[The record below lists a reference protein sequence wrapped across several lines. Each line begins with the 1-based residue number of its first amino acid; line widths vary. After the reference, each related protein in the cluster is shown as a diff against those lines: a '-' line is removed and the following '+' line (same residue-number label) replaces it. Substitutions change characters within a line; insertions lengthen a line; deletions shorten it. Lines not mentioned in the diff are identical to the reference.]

1 MMARAGKRMLQG
13 SFWRST
19 WQDVFE
25 ENLTELCNAKILSTT
40 EKSVSFQHSIGLVL
54 QIPLYEILRYC

>member
-13 SFWRST
+13 SFWSRT

-25 ENLTELCNAKILSTT
+25 ENFTELCNAEKLSTT
-40 EKSVSFQHSIGLVL
+40 EKSPSFQHSVWLVF
-54 QIPLYEILRYC
+54 QIHFY